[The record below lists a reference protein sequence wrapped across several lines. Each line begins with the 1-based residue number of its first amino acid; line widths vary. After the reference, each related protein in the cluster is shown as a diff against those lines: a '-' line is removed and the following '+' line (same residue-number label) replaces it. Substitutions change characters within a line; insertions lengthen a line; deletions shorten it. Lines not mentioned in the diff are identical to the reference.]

1 MASRNATFHDETL
14 IGVLLG
20 PLKLILGLAAGLVV
34 LLVCAWIVD
43 GVFVFK
49 IWPQGIE
56 RLRELLADDLARG
69 VALAARQGADA
80 SVITAPANA
89 LYWLVFEVSGIDD
102 IGRQFACD
110 ASLSIPDT
118 VLRRAYFTHRA
129 AIEVAMVGTQLLGV
143 RAAILVRFV
152 SLLALLYVVG
162 AADGVSRRAIRRAG
176 GGRESAS
183 LYHRAK
189 YLQLTVLGLGGV
201 ALLMWPGTVAWGV
214 WVGLLAMLIGCLVGV
229 QWAYYKKHL

>member
-1 MASRNATFHDETL
+1 LASRNATFHDETL

-102 IGRQFACD
+102 IGRQFAGD

>member
-1 MASRNATFHDETL
+1 MASRSATFHDAAL
-14 IGVLLG
+14 AGILLG
-20 PLKLILGLAAGLVV
+20 PLKLTLGLAVGLVV
-34 LLVCAWIVD
+34 LLVCTWIVD
-43 GVFVFK
+43 WVFVFK

-56 RLRELLADDLARG
+56 RLRDLLADDLARG
-69 VALAARQGADA
+69 IALSARQGADA

-89 LYWLVFEVSGIDD
+89 LYWVVFEVSGIDD
-102 IGRQFACD
+102 MGRQFAGD
-110 ASLSIPDT
+110 SSLSLPDT

-152 SLLALLYVVG
+152 PLLALLYVVG

-189 YLQLTVLGLGGV
+189 YLQLAVLGLGGS
-201 ALLMWPGTVAWGV
+201 ALLMWPGTVRWDVCAV
-214 WVGLLAMLIGCLVGV
+214 LLAVLIGCLAVV